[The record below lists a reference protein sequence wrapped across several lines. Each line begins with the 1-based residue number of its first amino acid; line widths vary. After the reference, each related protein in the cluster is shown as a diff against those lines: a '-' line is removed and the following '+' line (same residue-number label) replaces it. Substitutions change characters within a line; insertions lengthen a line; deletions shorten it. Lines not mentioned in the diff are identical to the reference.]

1 MTAPEEDTDALLDR
15 AAGGEDAARQQ
26 LLARHRDRLRQMI
39 VVRLDRRLAA
49 RLDPSDVVQEVLV
62 DAYRKL
68 DEYLRSRPLPFYPW
82 LRRLAWERLVKLK
95 QHHLRGKRS
104 VFREEPPAPA
114 LSDESVQELA
124 NRLAGGGP
132 SPSDLAVRA
141 ELRRRVGE
149 ALDRLG
155 ERDRELL
162 ILRYLEQLSTREIA
176 AVLGMTEG
184 AVKTRHVRALER
196 LRRHLGEEEG
206 EP

>member
-1 MTAPEEDTDALLDR
+1 MSAPREDTDALLNR
-15 AAGGEDAARQQ
+15 AAAGDDAAREEI
-26 LLARHRDRLRQMI
+26 LARHTGRLRQMI
-39 VVRLDRRLAA
+39 AVRLDRRLAA

-62 DAYRKL
+62 EAHRKL

-82 LRRLAWERLVKLK
+82 LRRLAWERLIKLH
-95 QHHLRGKRS
+95 QHHLRGKRN
-104 VFREEPPAPA
+104 VAREELPGPA

-124 NRLAGGGP
+124 NRLLAHGP
-132 SPSDLAVRA
+132 SPSDLAIRA
-141 ELRRRVGE
+141 ELRRRVGT

-162 ILRYLEQLSTREIA
+162 VLRYLEQLSTREIA
-176 AVLGMTEG
+176 AVMETTEG

-196 LRRHLGEEEG
+196 LRRLLGEEEG